1 MNSTTFRTVL
11 VLWLFLSGL
20 VSMSDPTD
28 LNYQAAP
35 SVLEYAEDVDVGETK
50 LKGLS
55 INAPIN
61 TTFVIC
67 VTTGKALRDSPLHI
81 ALQSSSLDRYQL
93 LSTYRI

>member
-1 MNSTTFRTVL
+1 MNSTTFRTIL

-28 LNYQAAP
+28 LNYQTAP

-55 INAPIN
+55 IEAPIN
-61 TTFVIC
+61 TFVIC
-67 VTTGKALRDSPLHI
+67 VTTGKVLRHSPAHI
-81 ALQSSSLDRYQL
+81 ALQSSSPDRYQL